1 MGDDQARPAG
11 IAGTASTGGLLE
23 IACDESGS
31 EGEKLI
37 GGNTDVF
44 AHAGVGLSVASAA
57 ECVQE
62 TRNRIRSPAVEYK
75 ANHLLREKHRAV
87 LEWLLG
93 PSGPIHGNAH
103 VHLVDKEFLLVGRLV
118 ELLAGEIT
126 GQAARPVDGG
136 PYRDPRA
143 GQAALVL
150 YRDGREVFGRRRWDA
165 FLESFN
171 DLVRARTPAEA
182 FFRAADALR
191 STAAPE
197 SVAGIVASLA
207 RAGPH
212 ADLLRGRPAGDAAM
226 PVLDPL
232 IPAIVQA
239 VLHWGRDGAS
249 VSIVHDRHN
258 ALTPERVARLT
269 ELTELTELA
278 RSAEL
283 AGLAELAGT
292 PGGPAVPGRS
302 GAVRPAGLRLV
313 DSMSDPRVQVAD
325 FLAGVA
331 RRVASDELNGRG
343 DTGLVTLLRPYVTPS
358 SIWGDPGSRLL
369 PARDREE
376 TGRARAGRP

>member
-11 IAGTASTGGLLE
+11 SASTGGLLE

-118 ELLAGEIT
+118 ELLGEEIT
-126 GQAARPVDGG
+126 GQAARPGDGG
-136 PYRDPRA
+136 PDRDPRA
-143 GQAALVL
+143 GEAALVL

-171 DLVRARTPAEA
+171 DLVRARTSAEA
-182 FFRAADALR
+182 FFRVVDALR

-197 SVAGIVASLA
+197 RVAGIVASLA
-207 RAGPH
+207 SAGPH
-212 ADLLRGRPAGDAAM
+212 ADLLWARPAGDATM

-258 ALTPERVARLT
+258 ALTPERIARLT
-269 ELTELTELA
+269 ELTQLA
-278 RSAEL
+278 E
-283 AGLAELAGT
+283 LAELAGT
-292 PGGPAVPGRS
+292 PGDPAVPGRP

-343 DTGLVTLLRPYVTPS
+343 DTVLVTLLRPYVTPS

-376 TGRARAGRP
+376 AAGVRAGRP